1 MISPRA
7 LLLAVLCLYLHN
19 WAAHAM
25 NLKLLMDGKTYTML
39 YESKKVKFSDLDILN
54 IMFHSNQVKH
64 CGNSVIC
71 YLLKISSTDIENM
84 NYVVRHIDISYNR
97 PLKYENVYKIIGGVT
112 SYGVTSMKITL
123 YGVGSTMKVQEETKG
138 EGGEGSGE
146 GSSEGSS
153 GGSSEGSSD
162 GASDGSDE
170 EDNLITMLKMNLL
183 HDNTKKRKLLRKE
196 KSIDKLLNQLGDEHE
211 NITEAINMKNPLL
224 QEIASKK
231 NCINYFS
238 VVYTLVKVD
247 NKGEKCVIDDA
258 FKNNHMPMDEDQ
270 LNEAVKVF
278 C

>member
-1 MISPRA
+1 
-7 LLLAVLCLYLHN
+7 
-19 WAAHAM
+19 
-25 NLKLLMDGKTYTML
+25 ML

-123 YGVGSTMKVQEETKG
+123 FGVGSTMKGEEEVKG
-138 EGGEGSGE
+138 ESGE
-146 GSSEGSS
+146 HSNDRS
-153 GGSSEGSSD
+153 GE
-162 GASDGSDE
+162 GSDE
-170 EDNLITMLKMNLL
+170 EDSMMEMLRMNLL
-183 HDNTKKRKLLRKE
+183 HDNTKKRRQMRKE
-196 KSIDKLLNQLGDEHE
+196 KSIDKLLNQLGDEHQ

-247 NKGEKCVIDDA
+247 DKGEKSVIDDS
-258 FKNNHMPMDEDQ
+258 FKNEHTPMSADQ
-270 LNEAVKVF
+270 LNEVVKVF

>member
-1 MISPRA
+1 
-7 LLLAVLCLYLHN
+7 
-19 WAAHAM
+19 
-25 NLKLLMDGKTYTML
+25 ML

-71 YLLKISSTDIENM
+71 YLLKLTSTDIEKM

-123 YGVGSTMKVQEETKG
+123 FGVGSAMKAEEEREG
-138 EGGEGSGE
+138 AGGERS
-146 GSSEGSS
+146 
-153 GGSSEGSSD
+153 
-162 GASDGSDE
+162 SDGSDE
-170 EDNLITMLKMNLL
+170 EDKHTPMLKMNLL
-183 HDNTKKRKLLRKE
+183 HDNEKKKTHRNKQKT
-196 KSIDKLLNQLGDEHE
+196 IDKFLSQLGDENE
-211 NITEAINMKNPLL
+211 NITEAINLQNPLL

-238 VVYTLVKVD
+238 AVYTLVKVD
-247 NKGEKCVIDDA
+247 DKGEKSVIDEA
-258 FKNNHMPMDEDQ
+258 FKNEHIPMDVDQ
-270 LNEAVKVF
+270 LKEAVKVF